1 MNPDHKSHAELTDEL
16 AKAKSLIAIGG
27 KYRHYKDSSKIYQ
40 VKQLGIR
47 EEDDAICVIYQAQY
61 GGHLTFIRPLS
72 VWLERVEW
80 NGQTVDRF
88 AKI

>member
-1 MNPDHKSHAELTDEL
+1 MNPDHKGHTELADEL
-16 AKAKSLIAIGG
+16 AKAKTLITIGG
-27 KYRHYKDSSKIYQ
+27 KYRHYKDPAKIYQ